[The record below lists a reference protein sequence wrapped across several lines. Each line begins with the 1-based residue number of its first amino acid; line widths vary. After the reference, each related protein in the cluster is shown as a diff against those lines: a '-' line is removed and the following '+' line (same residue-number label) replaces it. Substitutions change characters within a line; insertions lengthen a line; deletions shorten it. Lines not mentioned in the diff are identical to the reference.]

1 MMVLRDTLVEGRE
14 EPYDEVED
22 LSNSLKDALQDG
34 AVKPK
39 LHCLMMDPAFS
50 MVTVQNEDSGIAW
63 ETASSRCSTP
73 WASEINT
80 TAPDPSCTLTSP
92 GTAGNIVFVMD
103 EELMSRREK
112 KKPRPVK
119 TKALPYTCGDDD
131 DEIMR
136 PAMVE
141 VSLPNVPQ
149 AEDKMANAK
158 EEKNQRLFSLLSE
171 GSEILNIIA
180 PPKVS
185 TVDEEASKRLEDCLF
200 YLEETP
206 AVKSTQ
212 MFPDEPVDVTAEAE
226 TGEPNEVTSLISEHY
241 VPVTPFVGTRRGA
254 TADDY
259 FEKFTLLDNQG
270 PSGEAQTAET
280 SHQGTECSAEDTQD
294 KVDAPLAPGP
304 GLLCVSSAISML
316 DISGEHLDDIF
327 YGGGSGIEPHSP
339 DDTARTR
346 QETRDL
352 SKSSL
357 KKSGS
362 ALFESE
368 ESVLTPIYL
377 PEGPPKIIDLNLLEE
392 PKAMPFLYSDL
403 YADAVGSRKK
413 QDDDA
418 ESLTS
423 EKSFYIQE
431 SDSEDQGYLEKFLLK
446 VETPKCEQEPDL
458 FCEERQDSFR
468 LAGYMEEPKTQV
480 EMKPEEMEEITDFFR
495 NSASSSPCEP
505 VDLYQPEPEEEPKV
519 ARTTRVSFKDE
530 VAKNETESRGGS
542 NSHPFM
548 DDIDFEEAFL
558 PVEISEDCP
567 AWEENLQTFS
577 ETTKKSTSTRKD
589 KPKSISKTLQEP
601 PKSTHIIN
609 TVKPIV
615 PCYKPFLD
623 LSPLL
628 PAESE
633 DEEQQTDGEKKQED
647 KSVNG
652 SEETRASEAK
662 EEEETSETPHDV
674 TQHGC
679 DDVTA
684 TDRLFEDNVEDHKE
698 TVDAPAALNKSK

>member
-22 LSNSLKDALQDG
+22 LSNSLRDALQDE

-50 MVTVQNEDSGIAW
+50 MVTVQNEDSAIVW

-73 WASEINT
+73 WASEMNA
-80 TAPDPSCTLTSP
+80 TAPDPSCALTSP
-92 GTAGNIVFVMD
+92 GTAGNIVVVMD
-103 EELMSRREK
+103 EELMTRREK
-112 KKPRPVK
+112 RKPRPVK
-119 TKALPYTCGDDD
+119 TKALPYTGGDDD

-149 AEDKMANAK
+149 AEDEMANAK
-158 EEKNQRLFSLLSE
+158 EEKHQRLFSLLSE

-212 MFPDEPVDVTAEAE
+212 MFPDEPEDVTAEAE
-226 TGEPNEVTSLISEHY
+226 TGEPNVVTSIISEPY
-241 VPVTPFVGTRRGA
+241 VPVTPFVGSKRGA

-270 PSGEAQTAET
+270 PSGEAQTA
-280 SHQGTECSAEDTQD
+280 HQKTEGSTEDIQD
-294 KVDAPLAPGP
+294 KDEAPPAPSP
-304 GLLCVSSAISML
+304 GLSCVSSAVSML
-316 DISGEHLDDIF
+316 DISGEHLDDVF
-327 YGGGSGIEPHSP
+327 YGCSSRSEPHSP
-339 DDTARTR
+339 DDIACAR

-392 PKAMPFLYSDL
+392 PKAMAFLYSDL

-418 ESLTS
+418 ESVTS
-423 EKSFYIQE
+423 EKSFNRQE
-431 SDSEDQGYLEKFLLK
+431 SDSEDQGYLEKFVLK
-446 VETPKCEQEPDL
+446 METPKCDLEPDL
-458 FCEERQDSFR
+458 CCKESQDSFR

-519 ARTTRVSFKDE
+519 TRTTRVSFKDE
-530 VAKNETESRGGS
+530 VAKNEKGGS
-542 NSHPFM
+542 NSPPFM

-577 ETTKKSTSTRKD
+577 TKKSTSTRTD
-589 KPKSISKTLQEP
+589 KPKSTSKTLQEP

-609 TVKPIV
+609 TVKPKV

-633 DEEQQTDGEKKQED
+633 DEEQQTDEEKKQED
-647 KSVNG
+647 KSING
-652 SEETRASEAK
+652 SEETRTSEAK
-662 EEEETSETPHDV
+662 VEEETSETPHDV

-684 TDRLFEDNVEDHKE
+684 ADVQDHLFENNAEDHNE